1 MKLKVIIITL
11 FITVPLLVNAK
22 WVDLVC
28 TPNEINWHF
37 FDPILADK
45 SFKKCTSE
53 YTDNLDKDL
62 SEQCLTLYI
71 NFNSDSDSA
80 TVSGNILKESKYSL
94 KRKTEWYELEGGFE
108 GGTLISINRQS
119 LKYGR
124 EDSFAWGESNIY
136 AIYTINIGF
145 CELVDNSKNL
155 I

>member
-1 MKLKVIIITL
+1 V
-11 FITVPLLVNAK
+11 
-22 WVDLVC
+22 
-28 TPNEINWHF
+28 
-37 FDPILADK
+37 
-45 SFKKCTSE
+45 
-53 YTDNLDKDL
+53 L
-62 SEQCLTLYI
+62 SCG
-71 NFNSDSDSA
+71 D
-80 TVSGNILKESKYSL
+80 NILKERKYSL
-94 KRKTEWYELEGGFE
+94 RRKTDWYELEGGSE